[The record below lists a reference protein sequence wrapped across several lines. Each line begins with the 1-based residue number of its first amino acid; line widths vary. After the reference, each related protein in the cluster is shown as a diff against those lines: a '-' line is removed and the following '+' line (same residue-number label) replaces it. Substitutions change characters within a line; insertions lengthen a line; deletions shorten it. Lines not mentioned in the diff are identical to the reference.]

1 MNIFITLQSYPIK
14 TDYSGGW
21 PIIAGSKRIAMRLR
35 PWRKCSSFYYGRT
48 INFIVKT
55 CASYS
60 ILAR

>member
-21 PIIAGSKRIAMRLR
+21 PCVSLQGVFAAEIYRGRI
-35 PWRKCSSFYYGRT
+35 